1 MSGGNGPLRNV
12 FPFANHP
19 ATEMPPVSRLG
30 GMNKRLTRIS
40 KYLTFIL
47 RHEPQSIG
55 LTLDADGFASV
66 DELVSNANASG
77 KSITVE
83 QVHQVV
89 AGHETP
95 IFALSDDGQR
105 IQAL

>member
-1 MSGGNGPLRNV
+1 
-12 FPFANHP
+12 
-19 ATEMPPVSRLG
+19 
-30 GMNKRLTRIS
+30 MNKRLTRIS

-55 LTLDADGFASV
+55 LTLDADGFV
-66 DELVSNANASG
+66 PVEELVANANASG

-95 IFALSDDGQR
+95 LFTLSEDGQR
-105 IQAL
+105 IRVL